1 MLLHM
6 ADSFVMLAA
15 MNTQTIEGR
24 IGEIKTELATLGQM
38 HPGSISKQY
47 NVCGSPGCRC
57 KAPKNPKKHGPYCQL
72 SWTWRGKSGTAF
84 VKKDELAEAEM
95 LVSNYRR
102 FRDLVDEWV
111 DLAVEQRRAQ
121 RGK

>member
-1 MLLHM
+1 ML
-6 ADSFVMLAA
+6 SA
-15 MNTQTIEGR
+15 MNTQAIERR
-24 IGEIKTELATLGQM
+24 IEQIKTELAGMGHM

-57 KAPKNPKKHGPYCQL
+57 KDPKKPKRHGPYCQL
-72 SWTWRGKSGTAF
+72 SWTWRGKSSTAF
-84 VKKDELAEAEM
+84 VKKDELADAEM
-95 LVSNYRR
+95 LVRNYRR

-111 DLAVEQRRAQ
+111 DLAVDQRRAQ